1 MWKLTLGY
9 GIWSQ
14 YCQTNL
20 FCRFFEFRVLFLH
33 MIFILFLILFPIL
46 FLLCSSIISY
56 IYIPRGAFHYLFSPI
71 PLFLP
76 TYLSLIYPNAWP
88 NVPYVLLQ
96 LVPSFELSIIVKLA
110 CHAQKSKRMN
120 FNRSYIQLNKPV
132 KWDNLDEV
140 SIFKSNCVKLSLEF
154 VNFAPTLQKRSIK
167 KYEFKLIDFS

>member
-1 MWKLTLGY
+1 MLGPM
-9 GIWSQ
+9 
-14 YCQTNL
+14 
-20 FCRFFEFRVLFLH
+20 FL
-33 MIFILFLILFPIL
+33 MC
-46 FLLCSSIISY
+46 CSNW
-56 IYIPRGAFHYLFSPI
+56 F
-71 PLFLP
+71 
-76 TYLSLIYPNAWP
+76 
-88 NVPYVLLQ
+88 
-96 LVPSFELSIIVKLA
+96 PSFELSIIEKLA